1 VRIVAGGASA
11 LGEGTVLDGSLLP
24 ELDLLVAS
32 AADDLGRVDKELP
45 MGAAVRLVA
54 IDAKP
59 VGHRF
64 VYHWTGENLGQ
75 LAVTGRTQHG
85 RTVSEQTRVAS
96 DVRIVAGIAV
106 AGLGRRM
113 GYCSIDLGVQ
123 VLMTGQTDVLL
134 IDQSGLRCLCAT
146 RTEH

>member
-1 VRIVAGGASA
+1 
-11 LGEGTVLDGSLLP
+11 
-24 ELDLLVAS
+24 
-32 AADDLGRVDKELP
+32 

-59 VGHRF
+59 VSHRF

-75 LAVTGRTQHG
+75 LAVTGRAQHG

-96 DVRIVAGIAV
+96 DVRIVAGSAV

-113 GYCSIDLGVQ
+113 GYCGVDLGVQ
-123 VLMTGQTDVLL
+123 VVMTGQTDVLL
-134 IDQSGLRCLCAT
+134 IDLSGLRCLCAT